1 MLRVGEPAAS
11 AAPSGPCSPCS
22 SPTGLPLASAP
33 PRPVATHRNNPCL
46 TLPRGAP
53 LGKQAR
59 LPEDPPLRPITSS
72 GSGNR
77 GERHIRGK
85 DRQLDHLATSSI

>member
-11 AAPSGPCSPCS
+11 AAPSGPV
-22 SPTGLPLASAP
+22 PLARHQRVFRSHP
-33 PRPVATHRNNPCL
+33 HRRPLATHRNNPCL